1 MQNSSLRVQV
11 ILNYLSL
18 ISILVVFS
26 EMVTQ
31 GLTKVLTASLIIT
44 TFLLV
49 LTFVN
54 VQSRTGLWKMTHK
67 KVDQLDEREMQI
79 SHEALRLSYS
89 VFSILVLFS
98 MLSVILLSD
107 VMTFFLNTGMVLVV
121 SFIYV
126 AHTLPSSIL
135 AWNYSLAE
143 E

>member
-107 VMTFFLNTGMVLVV
+107 VMAFFLNTGMVLVV